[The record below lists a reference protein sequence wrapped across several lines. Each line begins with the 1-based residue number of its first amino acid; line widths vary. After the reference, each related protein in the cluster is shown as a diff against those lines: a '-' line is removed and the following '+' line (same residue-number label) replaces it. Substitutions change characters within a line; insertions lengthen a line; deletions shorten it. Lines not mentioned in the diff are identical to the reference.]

1 MQDTSRTE
9 CKRKE
14 YSQERTTK
22 NVSVRKKY
30 TYPSQTTIQWSM
42 CPPHYQKML
51 MSPKAKKKT
60 KITYKNFRKQ
70 KYPHK
75 FEKKKK
81 KKTIKKNSHKT
92 KTPKKIKKKKKKKN
106 L

>member
-81 KKTIKKNSHKT
+81 KK
-92 KTPKKIKKKKKKKN
+92 PLKKKTYLFFN
-106 L
+106 F

>member
-51 MSPKAKKKT
+51 MSPKAKKKLT
-60 KITYKNFRKQ
+60 KQ

-75 FEKKKK
+75 IQKKKK
-81 KKTIKKNSHKT
+81 KK
-92 KTPKKIKKKKKKKN
+92 PLKKKTYLFFN
-106 L
+106 F

>member
-51 MSPKAKKKT
+51 MSPKAKKNTKKT
-60 KITYKNFRKQ
+60 NKNNKKQ
-70 KYPHK
+70 KH
-75 FEKKKK
+75 
-81 KKTIKKNSHKT
+81 
-92 KTPKKIKKKKKKKN
+92 PKKYQKKKKKN